1 MLIYFVECFIMGF
14 ALGLSWA
21 SFATPVYLICCFAG
35 WVFDWK
41 IPTALWSLHL
51 LFRTGTTQRAGS
63 TKNGLGV
70 PKHAC
75 HMTGHLGSA
84 PVSRFPQDRHL
95 AYRR

>member
-41 IPTALWSLHL
+41 IPTALWLVA
-51 LFRTGTTQRAGS
+51 FAVQ
-63 TKNGLGV
+63 NW
-70 PKHAC
+70 
-75 HMTGHLGSA
+75 
-84 PVSRFPQDRHL
+84 D
-95 AYRR
+95 

>member
-35 WVFDWK
+35 RVFDWK
-41 IPTALWSLHL
+41 IPTALWLVA
-51 LFRTGTTQRAGS
+51 FAVQTQRAGS
-63 TKNGLGV
+63 NKNGLGV

>member
-41 IPTALWSLHL
+41 IPTAYKTSFEVNKPPCAASAGRL
-51 LFRTGTTQRAGS
+51 LYVVRGGWMRDRLPKAGS
-63 TKNGLGV
+63 N
-70 PKHAC
+70 
-75 HMTGHLGSA
+75 
-84 PVSRFPQDRHL
+84 PVRTCFT
-95 AYRR
+95 